1 MNRIRLSTLYFGVV
15 VAFILAGCGGG
26 GGGGGTSDEGGTP
39 EPPATGSRILTGQV
53 VSSLDSTKGVD
64 GVVIRFGAFSSA
76 TTANGGKFELN
87 IDAEGNNLPYYFQV
101 DTSKA
106 GANFPPSELVTYKA
120 QTYYP
125 DKVDL
130 PIEILNGQSN
140 DLGKITVRE
149 VTDDQAPS
157 QPYPSRDT
165 LIYGRVVSAKTGEGI
180 EGVLV
185 TFGYTSPTTAI
196 SGKNGY
202 FVLNLGRDA
211 AVLPLFPSDRWPPT
225 FSINTSTATGNY
237 PVTLQVMFRSQTST
251 QSSIPV
257 PEDIL
262 LASETTSLGTITV
275 LDDTGSGGGGGG
287 EGPPPPP
294 SF

>member
-1 MNRIRLSTLYFGVV
+1 MNGIRLSTFYFGII
-15 VAFILAGCGGG
+15 VAFALAGCGGG
-26 GGGGGTSDEGGTP
+26 GGGTSSGGGTP

-53 VSSLDSTKGVD
+53 VSSLDNTKGVD

-101 DTSKA
+101 DTSRA
-106 GANFPPSELVTYKA
+106 GANFPPSELVTYRG

-149 VTDDQAPS
+149 VTEDQAPS

-185 TFGYTSPTTAI
+185 TFGYTPPTTAI
-196 SGKNGY
+196 SGKKGY

-211 AVLPLFPSDRWPPT
+211 AVLPLFPSGNWPPT

-237 PVTLQVMFRSQTST
+237 PVTLQVMFRNQVST

-257 PEDIL
+257 PEDVL
-262 LASETTSLGTITV
+262 LAGETTSLGTITV

>member
-1 MNRIRLSTLYFGVV
+1 MNGIRLSTFYFGII
-15 VAFILAGCGGG
+15 VAFALAGCGGG
-26 GGGGGTSDEGGTP
+26 GGGTSSGDVTP
-39 EPPATGSRILTGQV
+39 KPPATGSRILTGQV
-53 VSSLDSTKGVD
+53 VSSLDNTKGVD

-101 DTSKA
+101 DTSRA
-106 GANFPPSELVTYKA
+106 GANFPPSELVTYRG

-149 VTDDQAPS
+149 VTEDQAPS

-185 TFGYTSPTTAI
+185 TFGYTPPTTAI
-196 SGKNGY
+196 SGKKGY

-211 AVLPLFPSDRWPPT
+211 AVLPLFPSGNWPPT

-237 PVTLQVMFRSQTST
+237 PVTLQVMFRNQVST

-257 PEDIL
+257 PEDVL
-262 LASETTSLGTITV
+262 LAGETTSLGTITV

>member
-1 MNRIRLSTLYFGVV
+1 MNGIRLSTFYFGII
-15 VAFILAGCGGG
+15 VAFALAGCGGG
-26 GGGGGTSDEGGTP
+26 GGGTSSGNGTP
-39 EPPATGSRILTGQV
+39 EPPAIGSRILTGQV
-53 VSSLDSTKGVD
+53 VSSLDNTKGVD

-101 DTSKA
+101 DTSRA
-106 GANFPPSELVTYKA
+106 GANFPPSELVTYKG

-149 VTDDQAPS
+149 VTEDQAPS

-185 TFGYTSPTTAI
+185 TFGYTPPTTAI
-196 SGKNGY
+196 SGKKGY

-211 AVLPLFPSDRWPPT
+211 AVLPLFPSGNWPPT

-237 PVTLQVMFRSQTST
+237 PVTLQVMFRNQVST

-257 PEDIL
+257 PEDVL
-262 LASETTSLGTITV
+262 LAGETTSLGTITV

>member
-1 MNRIRLSTLYFGVV
+1 MNGIRLSIFYFGVV
-15 VAFILAGCGGG
+15 VAFALAGCGGG
-26 GGGGGTSDEGGTP
+26 GGGGGTSSGGGTP

-53 VSSLDSTKGVD
+53 VSSLDNTKGVD

-101 DTSKA
+101 DTSRA
-106 GANFPPSELVTYKA
+106 GANFPPSELVTYRG

-149 VTDDQAPS
+149 VTEDQAPS

-185 TFGYTSPTTAI
+185 TFGYTPPTTAI
-196 SGKNGY
+196 SGKKGY

-211 AVLPLFPSDRWPPT
+211 AVLPLFPSGNWPPT

-237 PVTLQVMFRSQTST
+237 PVTLQVMFRNQVST

-257 PEDIL
+257 PEDVL
-262 LASETTSLGTITV
+262 LAGETTSLGTITV

>member
-1 MNRIRLSTLYFGVV
+1 MNGMRLSTFYFGVI
-15 VAFILAGCGGG
+15 VAFALAGCGGG
-26 GGGGGTSDEGGTP
+26 GGGGGTSSGDGTP

-53 VSSLDSTKGVD
+53 VSSLDNTKGVD

-87 IDAEGNNLPYYFQV
+87 IDAKGNNLPYYFQV
-101 DTSKA
+101 DTSRA
-106 GANFPPSELVTYKA
+106 GANFPPSELVTYKG

-185 TFGYTSPTTAI
+185 TFGSTPPTTAI
-196 SGKNGY
+196 SGKKGY

-211 AVLPLFPSDRWPPT
+211 AVLPLFPSGNWPPT

-237 PVTLQVMFRSQTST
+237 PVTLQVMFRNQVST

-257 PEDIL
+257 PEDVL
-262 LASETTSLGTITV
+262 LAGETTSLGTITV

>member
-15 VAFILAGCGGG
+15 VAFALAGCG

-53 VSSLDSTKGVD
+53 VSSLDNTKGVD

-106 GANFPPSELVTYKA
+106 GANFPPNELVTYNE

-125 DKVDL
+125 NEVDL

-149 VTDDQAPS
+149 ATDDQPPS

-237 PVTLQVMFRSQTST
+237 PVTLQVVFRNQTST

-275 LDDTGSGGGGGG
+275 LDDTGSGGG